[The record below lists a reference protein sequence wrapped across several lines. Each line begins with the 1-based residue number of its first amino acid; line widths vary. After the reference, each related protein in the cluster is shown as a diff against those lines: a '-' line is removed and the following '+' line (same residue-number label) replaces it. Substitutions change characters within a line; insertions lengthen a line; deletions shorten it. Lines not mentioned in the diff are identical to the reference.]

1 MRLILPAAAMIGAAS
16 LLASMDAMA
25 QCTRTSIPLP
35 NRTLLK
41 PPSELDCE
49 FKAPS
54 PDVTGQPQPN
64 ATSGQTNPAA
74 DAAALVMKLDYERQC
89 YRHAGMILRDS
100 LRQLQASVDETVK
113 AVSRTCPAISSDGAG
128 SRTSIP
134 VPAQALL
141 APPPEFGCEF
151 KDNSPN
157 DAGVAPQPSPTS
169 TQADA
174 ALRMKLDYER
184 QCYRH
189 AEMILRNG
197 LRELQAS
204 VGETI
209 KAVNREQPPAR
220 QQRLADRELA
230 HALQAGGFVI
240 VHRYTGRMPAALP
253 PAPARTIDAGQ
264 RISPQ
269 GYADAQAMGE
279 VYRRLKIPVAEVL
292 SSEYFLVYQT
302 ATAAFGN
309 RVKLHR
315 DLTGSRSFQ
324 DPSELERSLSG
335 LRSRVAKPPP
345 THTNVVLWTHEGK
358 FKKAFGSSLPA
369 GETVVFGR
377 RSDGAAYQVARLSL
391 KEFLALT
398 D

>member
-1 MRLILPAAAMIGAAS
+1 
-16 LLASMDAMA
+16 
-25 QCTRTSIPLP
+25 
-35 NRTLLK
+35 
-41 PPSELDCE
+41 
-49 FKAPS
+49 
-54 PDVTGQPQPN
+54 
-64 ATSGQTNPAA
+64 
-74 DAAALVMKLDYERQC
+74 
-89 YRHAGMILRDS
+89 
-100 LRQLQASVDETVK
+100 
-113 AVSRTCPAISSDGAG
+113 
-128 SRTSIP
+128 
-134 VPAQALL
+134 
-141 APPPEFGCEF
+141 
-151 KDNSPN
+151 
-157 DAGVAPQPSPTS
+157 
-169 TQADA
+169 
-174 ALRMKLDYER
+174 
-184 QCYRH
+184 
-189 AEMILRNG
+189 
-197 LRELQAS
+197 
-204 VGETI
+204 
-209 KAVNREQPPAR
+209 
-220 QQRLADRELA
+220 
-230 HALQAGGFVI
+230 
-240 VHRYTGRMPAALP
+240 
-253 PAPARTIDAGQ
+253 
-264 RISPQ
+264 
-269 GYADAQAMGE
+269 MGE